1 MNYNQSMKN
10 IYLISLTL
18 LVFSLS
24 CQEKEKADLVI
35 HNGPIY
41 SVDVNDAQVEAVA
54 VKEGKIWKVGSYKEV
69 IKFSGEETQWI
80 DLKGK
85 TMFPGFIEGHAH
97 IMGIGANLMNLD
109 LMGTTSYT
117 EIANIVAA
125 KAKTL
130 PEGDWIIGRGWHQ
143 DKWNNEAERSFK
155 GFPSNDL
162 LNDLV
167 PNHPVYLTHASGH
180 LGLANAKAM
189 EILGFDGQT
198 ADPDGGEI
206 FKGFDGQPTGI
217 FNETAHTNAR
227 TRIPKPSAQWLE
239 TSLKQSIDH
248 ILANGITS
256 FHEAGSGAS
265 GVELYHKLLR
275 RDELKIRLYV
285 MLSGDDEDLLSD
297 YFAKGIFMDSL
308 HRLTIRSVKLY
319 ADGALG
325 SRGAWLLKA
334 YSDAPG
340 KFGHNV
346 RDMEALDKLTLAAT
360 QAGFQVCTHAIGDR
374 GNREVLDMY
383 ARAFEIYP
391 EKKVNSRY
399 RIEHAQHISS
409 QDLIRFKELGVIP
422 AMQSIHMA
430 SDRPWAIDRLGQ
442 ERIDEGAYVWQKL
455 LEQGTPIVN
464 GSDAPVEPINPLASF
479 YAAVSRMT
487 LKGTP
492 EGGYEPSQ
500 KMSRRQALKSYT
512 IDAAYGAFEE
522 DIKGSIEVGKLADFT
537 ILDQDI
543 MAIEE
548 NEILKTQ
555 VAMTIVGGKVLFER
569 K

>member
-1 MNYNQSMKN
+1 
-10 IYLISLTL
+10 L
-18 LVFSLS
+18 
-24 CQEKEKADLVI
+24 
-35 HNGPIY
+35 
-41 SVDVNDAQVEAVA
+41 
-54 VKEGKIWKVGSYKEV
+54 
-69 IKFSGEETQWI
+69 
-80 DLKGK
+80 
-85 TMFPGFIEGHAH
+85 
-97 IMGIGANLMNLD
+97 
-109 LMGTTSYT
+109 
-117 EIANIVAA
+117 EI
-125 KAKTL
+125 
-130 PEGDWIIGRGWHQ
+130 
-143 DKWNNEAERSFK
+143 
-155 GFPSNDL
+155 
-162 LNDLV
+162 
-167 PNHPVYLTHASGH
+167 
-180 LGLANAKAM
+180 
-189 EILGFDGQT
+189 DGQT

-217 FNETAHTNAR
+217 FNETAHIKVR
-227 TRIPKPSAQWLE
+227 TRIPKPTDEWLE
-239 TSLKQSIDH
+239 NSLKQAIDH